1 MHRPHHF
8 CAAVAA
14 LLLVAT
20 GVVRAADDDRIVPA
34 HHEPRHVPK
43 FENTR
48 VRVIDVAIPQD
59 EQTLF
64 HAHSLDYPYLM
75 ISSVTL
81 KNQIPGGEPKDVKI
95 ERGVVGYYRAT
106 TQGTYTHRFINRGPG
121 VFRAIGI
128 ELMQPMAF
136 GARVAAPVPD
146 AIGTR
151 TVLDTERVRAVRI
164 RLEPGA
170 SVAGITFGGP
180 GVRVSMD
187 AGCVRVEAAIDRIG
201 PERHDLSRRAKDVGS
216 AAVLVALVLLAA
228 VWGIVLVPRFG

>member
-1 MHRPHHF
+1 MHRTRRRS
-8 CAAVAA
+8 AVVAA

-20 GVVRAADDDRIVPA
+20 GHVRAADDDRIVPA

-180 GVRVSMD
+180 GVRVAMD
-187 AGCVRVEAAIDRIG
+187 AGCVRVEAG
-201 PERHDLSRRAKDVGS
+201 GV
-216 AAVLVALVLLAA
+216 
-228 VWGIVLVPRFG
+228 VPREIAVQPASFEYVEPESALTLRNCGNTVVELVHFELK

>member
-1 MHRPHHF
+1 
-8 CAAVAA
+8 
-14 LLLVAT
+14 
-20 GVVRAADDDRIVPA
+20 
-34 HHEPRHVPK
+34 VPK

-146 AIGTR
+146 AIGIAHGARHRTR
-151 TVLDTERVRAVRI
+151 SRGPHPPRTRCERRGDHLRRSGRARLDGRRLRPRRGGRGRSARTRGAAASFEYVEPESALTLRNCGSTV
-164 RLEPGA
+164 
-170 SVAGITFGGP
+170 
-180 GVRVSMD
+180 
-187 AGCVRVEAAIDRIG
+187 VE
-201 PERHDLSRRAKDVGS
+201 
-216 AAVLVALVLLAA
+216 LVQFELK
-228 VWGIVLVPRFG
+228 